1 MRSVVANKL
10 RKDFKKYLSGKY
22 PNFKEDRESIKPPG
36 FQIYRYKLSEE
47 FSFFI
52 ELNISPKQ
60 DEYWIEFGWREFKN
74 HEKRLF
80 TLLDNSSNTEEAI
93 EELVQKD
100 KVSIRLGR
108 IFEPNAQTDKGY
120 IVGLDWRKIPDDVPL
135 YLIEDIPVEDA
146 LRNSEE
152 SLIDVMY
159 KIDTYVIP
167 CFKRVTEKRGYAF
180 EE

>member
-1 MRSVVANKL
+1 MRSVVASKL
-10 RKDFKKYLSGKY
+10 REDFKKYLPGKY

-36 FQIYRYKLSEE
+36 YRIYRYKLADE

-60 DEYWIEFGWREFKN
+60 DEYRIEFGWREFKN
-74 HEKRLF
+74 DEKPFMTFLE
-80 TLLDNSSNTEEAI
+80 SASNTEEAV
-93 EELVQKD
+93 EELVQRD

-120 IVGLDWRKIPDDVPL
+120 IVGRNWRNLPDDVPL
-135 YLIEDIPVEDA
+135 YLIKDIPVEEA
-146 LRNSEE
+146 LKKLEKSFM
-152 SLIDVMY
+152 DVMY
-159 KIDTYVIP
+159 KIDSYVIP
-167 CFKRVTEKRGYAF
+167 CFKRVAEKRGYAF